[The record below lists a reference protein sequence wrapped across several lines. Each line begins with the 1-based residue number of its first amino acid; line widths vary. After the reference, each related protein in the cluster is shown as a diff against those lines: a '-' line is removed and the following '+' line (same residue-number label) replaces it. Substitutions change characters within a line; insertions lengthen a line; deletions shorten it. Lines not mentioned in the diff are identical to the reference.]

1 MVAAHQVGSRLPG
14 RFNPALALFSQTA
27 SAPSSPA
34 TASVAIARPPE
45 KTGLESALR
54 VTWDDLDSAIR
65 DLLALEIDPSKYL
78 PGDDSTRGF
87 DNIAGALAIS
97 LALLEVTTG
106 ALFSSSAYRRSL
118 VMCTESFSF
127 SLQMNSIS

>member
-1 MVAAHQVGSRLPG
+1 LPD

-78 PGDDSTRGF
+78 PGDDSTRF
-87 DNIAGALAIS
+87 RQH
-97 LALLEVTTG
+97 
-106 ALFSSSAYRRSL
+106 RRSARHL
-118 VMCTESFSF
+118 ARAAGGNYRLSF
-127 SLQMNSIS
+127 LIERL

>member
-1 MVAAHQVGSRLPG
+1 L
-14 RFNPALALFSQTA
+14 
-27 SAPSSPA
+27 
-34 TASVAIARPPE
+34 
-45 KTGLESALR
+45 
-54 VTWDDLDSAIR
+54 DDLDPANVEKNPEQWET
-65 DLLALEIDPSKYL
+65 DLFALEIDPSKYL